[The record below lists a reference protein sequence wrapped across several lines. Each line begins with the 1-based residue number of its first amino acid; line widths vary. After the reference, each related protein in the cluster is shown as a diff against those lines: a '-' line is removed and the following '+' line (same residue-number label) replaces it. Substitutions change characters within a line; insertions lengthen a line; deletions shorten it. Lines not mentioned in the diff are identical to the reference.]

1 MFFLKSFIFNFRRKS
16 MSPLEKMNKWLDTPA
31 EEKQKQ
37 VELVMYSSKSGKKM
51 MNFLKKEGYKIQP
64 RDYSKTEIDRQKKII
79 NLTVGSSKE
88 EGALA
93 LVGAACVLKQEKYTP
108 ELLEYTPLQMERDAV
123 RETDIEA
130 NKCLFVHE
138 TAEKFPEVKNA
149 YHGTYDHYEVF
160 ENAFEKTGN
169 TNAAR
174 SAVIEYAAPV
184 VHRAIGT
191 EGTKAIE
198 KCLPVCKD
206 WDGNSYYADSK
217 KTAVNAAVMAKA
229 KQQGR

>member
-1 MFFLKSFIFNFRRKS
+1 
-16 MSPLEKMNKWLDTPA
+16 
-31 EEKQKQ
+31 
-37 VELVMYSSKSGKKM
+37 M

-93 LVGAACVLKQEKYTP
+93 LVGAACVLKQEKYNP

-149 YHGTYDHYEVF
+149 YQVHTIITKYS
-160 ENAFEKTGN
+160 KTRLKKREIQ
-169 TNAAR
+169 TP
-174 SAVIEYAAPV
+174 PV
-184 VHRAIGT
+184 R
-191 EGTKAIE
+191 
-198 KCLPVCKD
+198 P
-206 WDGNSYYADSK
+206 
-217 KTAVNAAVMAKA
+217 
-229 KQQGR
+229 

>member
-1 MFFLKSFIFNFRRKS
+1 
-16 MSPLEKMNKWLDTPA
+16 MSPLEKANKWLDTPV
-31 EEKQKQ
+31 EEKKKQ
-37 VELVMYSSKSGKKM
+37 VELIMYSCKSGKKM
-51 MNFLKKEGYKIQP
+51 MGFLKKEGYTIQP
-64 RDYSKTEIDRQKKII
+64 QDYYRTEIDRDNKVIK
-79 NLTVGSSKE
+79 LTVGQSKE
-88 EGALA
+88 KGALD
-93 LVGAACVLKQEKYTP
+93 LVGAACMVKQEKYYP
-108 ELLEYTPLQMERDAV
+108 GLREYTPLQMEREQIRA
-123 RETDIEA
+123 TDVEA

-138 TAEKFPEVKNA
+138 TAKKFPEMKDA

-191 EGTKAIE
+191 EGTKEIE